1 MRKRFPMFGPG
12 SLIGAMLGNTARDL
26 RRRKDRREL
35 KEDEQRWEDEGG
47 NVRDQQTSRPADSR
61 KTIRAGPL
69 RMN

>member
-12 SLIGAMLGNTARDL
+12 SLVGAMLGNTARDL

-47 NVRDQQTSRPADSR
+47 NVRDQPAAHQADTGKQSR
-61 KTIRAGPL
+61 
-69 RMN
+69 